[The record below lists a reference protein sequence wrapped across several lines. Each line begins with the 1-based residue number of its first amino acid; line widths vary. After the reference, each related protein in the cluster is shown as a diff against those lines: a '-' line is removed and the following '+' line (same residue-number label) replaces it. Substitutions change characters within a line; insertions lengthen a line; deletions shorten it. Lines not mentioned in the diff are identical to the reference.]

1 MAVTDGWITGKLS
14 DLCVLQRG
22 FDLPKSKR
30 KSGPYPLIASNGAID
45 RHDEYKV
52 VSPGV
57 VTGRS
62 GSIGNVTYVTNNFW
76 PLNTALYVKDFK
88 NNIPRF
94 VYYFLEHFNLGGYA
108 SGTGVPTLNR
118 NHVHSVVINY
128 PGTTAQQER
137 IVTVLDLAESQ
148 IRSTEREISAL
159 RIFKK
164 SLMKSLLTNGI
175 GHHTFVD
182 TEIGKMPSSWR
193 SVTLGDCCAIT
204 KLAGYE
210 YTKHF
215 NGYKDGGEVTVIRG
229 KNIKDGRLDL
239 TDIKMIPRATSN
251 YLIRSKLNQGDLVF
265 SYVGTI
271 GPVALIDKN
280 DNYHLGPNVAKI
292 SPNKT
297 DISSN
302 YLYQYLCGPPI
313 INEIR
318 RLTSVTAQPSLSM
331 EKIRR
336 FRVMLPPLH
345 EQIVISEALETID
358 NKIRIS
364 LKLNNQQK
372 KLRLGLMHDLLTGK
386 VAV

>member
-1 MAVTDGWITGKLS
+1 MAVTTNWTTGNLS

-30 KSGPYPLIASNGAID
+30 TPGPYPLIASNGPID
-45 RHDEYKV
+45 THNEYRV
-52 VSPGV
+52 TAPGV

-62 GSIGNVTYVTNNFW
+62 GSIGNVVYVANDFW
-76 PLNTALYVKDFK
+76 PLNTTLYVKDFK
-88 NNIPRF
+88 KNNPRF
-94 VYYFLEHFNLGGYA
+94 VYYFLQHFKLGSYA

-118 NHVHSVVINY
+118 NDVHSVSIKY
-128 PGTTAQQER
+128 PSTTAQQER
-137 IVTVLDLAESQ
+137 IVAVLDLAESQ
-148 IRSTEREISAL
+148 ISSTEKEISVL
-159 RIFKK
+159 RVLKK

-175 GHHTFVD
+175 GHQTFVE
-182 TEIGKMPSSWR
+182 TEIGKMPSTWR
-193 SVTLGDCCAIT
+193 SVTLGECCNIT

-210 YTKHF
+210 YSKHF
-215 NGYKDGGEVTVIRG
+215 NGYKDGGEITVIRG

-239 TDIKMIPRATSN
+239 TDIKMIPKVTSD

-280 DNYHLGPNVAKI
+280 DTYHLGPNVAKI
-292 SPNKT
+292 SPKKT

-302 YLYQYLCGPPI
+302 YLYQYFCGPPI

-318 RLTSVTAQPSLSM
+318 HLTSVTAQPSLSM

-345 EQIVISEALETID
+345 EQIVISEILEAID
-358 NKIRIS
+358 KKIRINIE
-364 LKLNNQQK
+364 LNNQQK
-372 KLRLGLMHDLLTGK
+372 RLRLGLMHDLLSGK
-386 VAV
+386 TLI